1 MNAFLNSVQVFLQ
14 DGFMYSI
21 LAMGYFISYTS
32 LDFPDLTVE
41 GTVLSGGVVF
51 ALLVRAGVNPWLAML
66 CSFIAGALLGSIT
79 GLLNVK
85 LKIRPLLCGIL
96 VSTGLISVNLVASV
110 LGMGG
115 DIKGEGAL
123 TTIPLGRT
131 VPNIFREFP
140 ANLIPEKVGDVS
152 LRKLVVFFAVAVIFK
167 IIMDLYLKTKNGLLL
182 RAAGNNPQYVKMLAK
197 DPGNMKI
204 LGLAVGNAYAAV
216 SGALI
221 VQSRANVNQS
231 RGIGM
236 IGIGLASLI
245 IGLSV
250 FGKVSFMKPT
260 TKVIIGAVIYQ
271 ACLVVA
277 SLVGIPSSYNK
288 LLMAVLFTLAL
299 VFSDIA
305 GKKRGGARKNG

>member
-1 MNAFLNSVQVFLQ
+1 
-14 DGFMYSI
+14 
-21 LAMGYFISYTS
+21 
-32 LDFPDLTVE
+32 
-41 GTVLSGGVVF
+41 
-51 ALLVRAGVNPWLAML
+51 
-66 CSFIAGALLGSIT
+66 
-79 GLLNVK
+79 
-85 LKIRPLLCGIL
+85 
-96 VSTGLISVNLVASV
+96 
-110 LGMGG
+110 
-115 DIKGEGAL
+115 
-123 TTIPLGRT
+123 
-131 VPNIFREFP
+131 
-140 ANLIPEKVGDVS
+140 
-152 LRKLVVFFAVAVIFK
+152 
-167 IIMDLYLKTKNGLLL
+167 
-182 RAAGNNPQYVKMLAK
+182 MLAK

-231 RGIGM
+231 MGIGM
-236 IGIGLASLI
+236 IVIGLASLI